1 MLNNFL
7 ISAID
12 TQTIVMIVLLVIM
25 VVVLVLLPMLTNRR
39 RNKAIN
45 EMNASLRPGD
55 IIKTVGGRVGK
66 ILEIRDVGPNDKEM
80 VIETG
85 VGDNKSTLVF
95 DIQAVYQ
102 VVSKVDAPVAEAPAA
117 SAETEAKVEEAP
129 VATEEVKAEEPV
141 VAEEAVSAETPE
153 VATEESAATEEP
165 SEPAEAPKKP
175 RKNSSK
181 K

>member
-1 MLNNFL
+1 MLKNFL
-7 ISAID
+7 VSAID
-12 TQTIVMIVLLVIM
+12 TQTIVMIVLLAIM

-55 IIKTVGGRVGK
+55 IIKTVGGIIGK
-66 ILEIRDVGPNDKEM
+66 IVEIRDVGPNDKEM

-85 VGDNKSTLVF
+85 VGDNKSTMVF

-102 VVSKVDAPVAEAPAA
+102 VVSKVDAPAPEAPAA
-117 SAETEAKVEEAP
+117 TPAEEAP
-129 VATEEVKAEEPV
+129 VVAEETVAAEEPV
-141 VAEEAVSAETPE
+141 VNETAENPVAAEET
-153 VATEESAATEEP
+153 VATETSVEDA
-165 SEPAEAPKKP
+165 PAETEQAPKTP
-175 RKNSSK
+175 RKNSRK

>member
-7 ISAID
+7 ISAKVD
-12 TQTIVMIVLLVIM
+12 TQTIVMIVLLGIM

-55 IIKTVGGRVGK
+55 IVKTVGGIIGK
-66 ILEIRDVGPNDKEM
+66 IVDIRDVGPNDKEM

-85 VGDNKSTLVF
+85 VGDNKSTMVF

-102 VVSKVDAPVAEAPAA
+102 VVSKVDAPVAETPAAAVVEETPAEEAPAVATEEAVAAENTVAAEETA
-117 SAETEAKVEEAP
+117 STEVTETPVEEAP
-129 VATEEVKAEEPV
+129 AE
-141 VAEEAVSAETPE
+141 
-153 VATEESAATEEP
+153 
-165 SEPAEAPKKP
+165 SEPAPKAP
-175 RKNSSK
+175 RKNSRK